1 LFCGQD
7 VQDLPVREVKKDVGL
22 FQLFGKETIVGID
35 IGSSCIKAVEVEP
48 CGSGWR
54 LANAGI
60 QVTPLDSCR
69 DGVITNP
76 LDVAQAIKNLLKSA
90 NIRSQ
95 AAIAAVSGSQ
105 VIVRQVQFPK
115 MNETQLR
122 KSIKFEASKYVSASM
137 DDSVVEFH
145 ILGYSEDGDQMN
157 VMLVAAPRDMVES
170 RVAVLEMAGIEPV
183 AVDVEAF
190 SLIRSLS
197 AFSNN
202 DDIRKSAIA
211 LIDMGASHTD
221 VNIIT
226 NGDFALTRNIPIA
239 GDSFTN
245 AIKSLTGF
253 AFQDAEKLKFE
264 MTLQDSLEQL
274 SQDTENK
281 CWRVVQPLLDE
292 LLREVRRSIHYYQSQ
307 LTEGAE
313 QLSVRKIVLSGGAA
327 RMPGMVAYVS
337 NKLSIPVD
345 IAEVFDNSLISPG
358 RFTPEFTE
366 EYGPVLAIATGLA
379 LKDDEQAASSLPM
392 AA

>member
-1 LFCGQD
+1 M
-7 VQDLPVREVKKDVGL
+7 GL
-22 FQLFGKETIVGID
+22 FQLFGKETLVGID

-48 CGSGWR
+48 SGSGWR

-76 LDVAQAIKNLLKSA
+76 LDVSQAIRTLLKSA
-90 NIRSQ
+90 NIHSQ
-95 AAIAAVSGSQ
+95 CAIAAVSGSQ

-115 MNETQLR
+115 MNEAALR

-145 ILGYSEDGDQMN
+145 ILGYSDDGEQMN

-170 RVAVLEMAGIEPV
+170 RVAVLEMAGLEPLS
-183 AVDVEAF
+183 VDVEAF
-190 SLIRSLS
+190 SLVRSLS
-197 AFSNN
+197 AFSHNE
-202 DDIRKSAIA
+202 DFRKSAVA

-226 NGDFALTRNIPIA
+226 NGEFALTRNIPIA

-264 MTLQDSLEQL
+264 MALQDSLEQI
-274 SQDTENK
+274 SADTENK

-307 LTEGAE
+307 FPEGTEQAA
-313 QLSVRKIVLSGGAA
+313 VRRIVLAGGAA
-327 RMPGMVAYVS
+327 RMPGMAAYVS

-345 IAEVFDNSLISPG
+345 IAEVFNNSLISPG

-379 LKDDEQAASSLPM
+379 LKEDEGAASALPM

>member
-1 LFCGQD
+1 
-7 VQDLPVREVKKDVGL
+7 VGL
-22 FQLFGKETIVGID
+22 FQLFGKESIVGID

-48 CGSGWR
+48 SGSGWR

-76 LDVAQAIKNLLKSA
+76 LDVAQAIRALLKSV

-95 AAIAAVSGSQ
+95 GAIAAVSGSQ

-115 MNETQLR
+115 MNETALR
-122 KSIKFEASKYVSASM
+122 KSIRFEASKYISASM

-145 ILGYSEDGDQMN
+145 ILGNTEDGEQMN

-170 RVAVLEMAGIEPV
+170 RVAVLEMAGLEPV
-183 AVDVEAF
+183 SVDVEAF
-190 SLIRSLS
+190 SLIRSLAERS
-197 AFSNN
+197 S
-202 DDIRKSAIA
+202 DDDFRKGAVA

-221 VNIIT
+221 VNIVT

-253 AFQDAEKLKFE
+253 AFQDAERLKFE

-274 SQDTENK
+274 SSQEAENK

-307 LTEGAE
+307 FPEGTEQAT
-313 QLSVRKIVLSGGAA
+313 VKKIVLSGGTA
-327 RMPGMVAYVS
+327 RMPGMAAYVS
-337 NKLSIPVD
+337 SKLNTPVD
-345 IAEVFDNSLISPG
+345 IAEVFSNSLISPG
-358 RFTPEFTE
+358 RFTSDFTE

-379 LKDDEQAASSLPM
+379 LKEEEAGVVSDLPM